1 LARFFAIRGTEL
13 FCRGPPDRVQGIAQ
27 SVSVRIPADFFIHR
41 GAGYHAAGQR
51 GPLTNQSDRR
61 GDVFRLRP
69 VVTVGVMM
77 MRFVVNVMVMMTPV
91 VFITATGV
99 PWAAGLCRRKRS
111 GEDDHSECN
120 FQVHGFFLP
129 SYLQRVCI
137 RIRAKLKGV
146 PAR

>member
-1 LARFFAIRGTEL
+1 
-13 FCRGPPDRVQGIAQ
+13 VQGIAQ

-41 GAGYHAAGQR
+41 GAGYHATGQR

-111 GEDDHSECN
+111 GEDDHSKCN
-120 FQVHGFFLP
+120 FQVHGFSFPLIC
-129 SYLQRVCI
+129 SVCVSEF
-137 RIRAKLKGV
+137 G
-146 PAR
+146 PN